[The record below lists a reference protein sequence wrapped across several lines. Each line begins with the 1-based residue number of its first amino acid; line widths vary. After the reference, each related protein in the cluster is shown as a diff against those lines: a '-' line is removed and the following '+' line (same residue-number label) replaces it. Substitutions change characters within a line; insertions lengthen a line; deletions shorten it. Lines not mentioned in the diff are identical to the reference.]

1 MDIAE
6 SVKFSTVDFFKV
18 FHQIVIDPQ
27 GLVKNCVVTPE
38 GMQNYVRSI

>member
-6 SVKFSTVDFFKV
+6 SVKFNTVEFFKV

-27 GLVKNCVVTPE
+27 GLLKNYVVTPE